1 MLLQKLA
8 DLAVGTGANV
18 QPGQIVAVTAD
29 IASAEF
35 MRAITRSA
43 YDRGALFVD
52 AIFYDGELK
61 RARLERADPETL
73 GFVPAW
79 YGERVLA
86 VGREH
91 GARISVQPNP
101 EPGVLDGVD
110 PALTG
115 RDGLPFVREILPVID
130 DRTTNWNVIAH
141 PTQRWAE
148 IVHPDLPPAEA
159 LARLEADIVHICRL
173 DEPDPNAAW
182 ERIAQLVKRTRDE
195 SFEERDADGRPVM
208 RTHAIGHF
216 GGATLDNEENY
227 LIKKLFSGGLGI
239 IGLFPTSIWAGA
251 RATTVD
257 GISHFANLPTEE
269 VWTAPDPQRVDGV
282 VRSTKPLDV
291 EGALVRGL
299 TVRFEGGRAVQID
312 AETNAEALR
321 GRTAVDE
328 GAARLGEVALV
339 DREGRIGRL
348 DTVFLTTLIDE
359 NAASHLALGNA
370 YANSVA
376 EEDRPHVN
384 RSDIHIDFMIGSD
397 DVAVTGITRDGDRV
411 PVLRDGSWQ
420 I

>member
-1 MLLQKLA
+1 
-8 DLAVGTGANV
+8 
-18 QPGQIVAVTAD
+18 
-29 IASAEF
+29 

-52 AIFYDGELK
+52 AIYFDGVVK
-61 RARLERADPETL
+61 RARLEGADPETL
-73 GFVPAW
+73 AYVPPW
-79 YGERVLA
+79 YGERVLE

-110 PALTG
+110 PTLAG

-130 DRTTNWNVIAH
+130 DRTTNWCVIAH

-148 IVHPDLPPAEA
+148 VVHPDLPPDEA
-159 LARLEADIVHICRL
+159 LARLEADVIHICRL

-182 ERIAQLVKRTRDE
+182 ERRGDE
-195 SFEERDADGRPVM
+195 LEAAAGRLNERRFDALRFEGPGTDF
-208 RTHAIGHF
+208 T
-216 GGATLDNEENY
+216 
-227 LIKKLFSGGLGI
+227 
-239 IGLFPTSIWAGA
+239 IGLFPSSEWSGA
-251 RATTVD
+251 RGTTVD
-257 GISHFANLPTEE
+257 GISHFANLPSEE
-269 VWTAPDPQRVDGV
+269 VWTAPDPSRADGV

-291 EGALVRGL
+291 EGAVVRGL

-312 AETNAEALR
+312 ADTNAEALR
-321 GRTAVDE
+321 GRVAVDE
-328 GAARLGEVALV
+328 GASRLGEVALV

-348 DTVFLTTLIDE
+348 DRVFLTTLIDE
-359 NAASHLALGNA
+359 NAASHLALGSA
-370 YANSVA
+370 YANSVG
-376 EEDRPHVN
+376 EEDRPLVN

-397 DVAVTGITRDGDRV
+397 EVAVTGITREGDRV

>member
-1 MLLQKLA
+1 VSA
-8 DLAVGTGANV
+8 D
-18 QPGQIVAVTAD
+18 
-29 IASAEF
+29 F

-52 AIFYDGELK
+52 AIFYDGVLK
-61 RARLERADPETL
+61 RARLESADPETL
-73 GFVPAW
+73 GFVPPW

-101 EPGVLDGVD
+101 EPGVLDGVN
-110 PALTG
+110 PLLAG

-148 IVHPDLPPAEA
+148 VVHPDLPPDEA
-159 LARLEADIVHICRL
+159 LERLEADVVHICRL

-182 ERIAQLVKRTRDE
+182 ERRGDE
-195 SFEERDADGRPVM
+195 LEAAAARLTDRRFDALHFEGPGTDLTV
-208 RTHAIGHF
+208 
-216 GGATLDNEENY
+216 
-227 LIKKLFSGGLGI
+227 
-239 IGLFPTSIWAGA
+239 GLFPTSTWAGA
-251 RATTVD
+251 RATTID

-269 VWTAPDPQRVDGV
+269 VWTAPDPRRTEGV

-291 EGALVRGL
+291 EGALVHGL
-299 TVRFEGGRAVQID
+299 SVRFEGGRAVQID

-321 GRTAVDE
+321 GRAAVDE

-376 EEDRPHVN
+376 EDDRPHVN

-397 DVAVTGITRDGDRV
+397 DVAVTGITREGDRV
-411 PVLRDGSWQ
+411 PVLRDGAWQ